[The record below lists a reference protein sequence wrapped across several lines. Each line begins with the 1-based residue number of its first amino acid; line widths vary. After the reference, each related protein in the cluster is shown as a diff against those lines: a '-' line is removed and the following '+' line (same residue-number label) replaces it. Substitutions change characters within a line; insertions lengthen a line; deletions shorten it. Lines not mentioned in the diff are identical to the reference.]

1 MFEQRQ
7 GGGTV
12 LRLGV
17 PPIEQVKIGKK
28 NGGRRPP
35 FLMYLETSA
44 GMGPDRSYICFRQVQ
59 GLDGFRD
66 YEAISAKVEWK
77 VSAVQEAGFIENPWQ
92 VVFKRVIRKFSINCC
107 ALLTVKTV
115 N

>member
-1 MFEQRQ
+1 M
-7 GGGTV
+7 
-12 LRLGV
+12 
-17 PPIEQVKIGKK
+17 
-28 NGGRRPP
+28 
-35 FLMYLETSA
+35 MYLETSA

-66 YEAISAKVEWK
+66 YGAISAKVEWK
-77 VSAVQEAGFIENPWQ
+77 VRAVQEAGFIENPWQ

>member
-17 PPIEQVKIGKK
+17 PSIEQVEIGKK
-28 NGGRRPP
+28 WPP

-44 GMGPDRSYICFRQVQ
+44 GMDPDRSYICFRQVQ

-66 YEAISAKVEWK
+66 YGAISAKVEWK

-92 VVFKRVIRKFSINCC
+92 VVFKRVIRRFSINCC